1 METSETQTL
10 LEVLAMAIFADK
22 RVLAAEIT
30 AFSQAVQNLQAQN
43 IINEALTETRVI
55 LWYETNKDRLKEI
68 LDNHEFEVW
77 LQNIRGSLSDIQD
90 PQPIIEAIKLIAEAD
105 EEYHVSENAYA
116 ILIQEKLAA

>member
-43 IINEALTETRVI
+43 IAKETLTETRII

-90 PQPIIEAIKLIAEAD
+90 PQPVIEAIKLIAEAD
-105 EEYHVSENAYA
+105 EEVHVSENAYT